1 MTALRYTL
9 ATIAA
14 LAGTAPAVAQGT
26 LPSNGAD
33 YERDVVVD
41 TFLNCGQGNFTQ
53 ASMRTEICLE
63 TMTNVSRNLSQY
75 YARQVT
81 ASGALVNLGRMA
93 RRCDL
98 GLASE
103 IREGNLAER
112 PNQVLEN
119 NVGCLNELNGVR
131 TRSGVQPNLQ
141 VTYSIAVSLVE
152 CARGDQSYCGDL
164 DRFYSRPAVQP
175 LIREL

>member
-1 MTALRYTL
+1 MTRLRFAL
-9 ATIAA
+9 ATVAA
-14 LAGTAPAVAQGT
+14 LGATPVVAQGT

-63 TMTNVSRNLSQY
+63 TMTNVTRNLSQY
-75 YARQVT
+75 YALQVT
-81 ASGALVNLGRMA
+81 ASGALVNLGGMA

-103 IREGNLAER
+103 IREGNLANR
-112 PNQVLEN
+112 SDQVLEN
-119 NVGCLNELNGVR
+119 NVDCLNELNGVR
-131 TRSGVQPNLQ
+131 TRSGIEPNLQ
-141 VTYSIAVSLVE
+141 VTYSIAVSLLE
-152 CARGDQSYCGDL
+152 CARDVQNYCNDL
-164 DRFYSRPAVQP
+164 NRFYLLPQVQP
-175 LIREL
+175 LTREL